1 MNRRDLLVAVI
12 GATVVAPITANADC
26 RDDNGMMNPDF
37 DDFRCIELDIQSFRG
52 IGGQGKLVETAR
64 AVFGF
69 GAYESLMKHQRE
81 KKQYHF
87 EMYGKQY
94 RIVVTRL
101 DIDVNRHIG
110 CVVCEV
116 HGKIYS

>member
-1 MNRRDLLVAVI
+1 MNRRELLGCMLAI
-12 GATVVAPITANADC
+12 PAIATADC
-26 RDDNGMMNPDF
+26 RDDNDMIMPDEN
-37 DDFRCIELDIQSFRG
+37 DASCIELTIQSFRSL
-52 IGGQGKLVETAR
+52 GGQGRVVETAR

-69 GAYESLMKHQRE
+69 GAYETLLDHQRN

-87 EMYGKQY
+87 EKYDKQY

-101 DIDVNRHIG
+101 DVAVNRYIG